1 MARVLVT
8 AHLPGDGPARL
19 AAAGHEVVYRDV
31 AAAMPRDEL
40 LQAVAGVDGL
50 VAMMVDRVDAEL
62 LDAAGPGLQVVADV
76 VVGYDN
82 VDVAAC
88 SERGVVV

>member
-19 AAAGHEVVYRDV
+19 TAAGHDVAYRDV
-31 AAAMPRDEL
+31 PAPMPRDEL
-40 LQAVAGVDGL
+40 LAAVAGVDAL

-62 LDAAGPGLQVVADV
+62 LDAAGTGLRVVADV
-76 VVGYDN
+76 VVG
-82 VDVAAC
+82 
-88 SERGVVV
+88 